1 MCCIAWWI
9 HTHLAAGALHVANP
23 SVPPGSRAEQEQH
36 SDSPIP
42 AACPD
47 PLQTRPCSV
56 RTALRKGAA
65 SQI

>member
-1 MCCIAWWI
+1 M
-9 HTHLAAGALHVANP
+9 LHCMVDSHAFGCGSFARGQP
-23 SVPPGSRAEQEQH
+23 QRVPPGSRAEQEQH